1 MAAMEKHEAFAAD
14 VTREFKF
21 LEEEYGL
28 RRMPQHVGPEGSWIV
43 YAGADVSVTIEQER
57 GVECGVSVRNL
68 RHVKHDPLERGEFD
82 LEELV
87 AVAGAAGGAGGPGR
101 RQPPR
106 SMTEAIARA
115 AETLRTIGAPVL
127 RGDFEAL
134 QTRQRKAVDA
144 LRRFNPLNPEKE
156 SSR

>member
-1 MAAMEKHEAFAAD
+1 MEKHEAFAAD
-14 VTREFKF
+14 VTREFQF

-28 RRMPQHVGPEGSWIV
+28 RRMPQHVSSEGSWIV
-43 YAGADVSVTIEQER
+43 YAGTDVSVTIEQER

-87 AVAGAAGGAGGPGR
+87 AVAGAQPR

-106 SMTEAIARA
+106 SMSEAIARA
-115 AETLRTIGAPVL
+115 AETLRTIGGPVL
-127 RGDFEAL
+127 KGDFEAL